1 MAKEQRTQLSSH
13 DTKVQASWLK
23 NASKSLGVTGLNT
36 LKSFAPNLYEV
47 TTSATKT
54 SRDIVKDLRQGKVSV
69 NTIHRNIKNNKY
81 IKYADKALKTMG
93 KQITTGN
100 FNDPEAVDRAMMNSM
115 GFDDLDSMFDDSGLS
130 FGDDGADNNVNVDV
144 NVSDNNAG
152 MFALSEQVRT
162 QTEMSIKTSQANL
175 DAMIALNANTMMQ
188 TQKMSTEI
196 ISGLN
201 AINQNL
207 ASIVEYNNS
216 TMSKFITSSIAFYEK
231 MGSKS
236 EEENSNYN
244 DSSKVT
250 IDDVLRGNHGNINFS
265 VYKDYVKSN
274 FKEALKKTEIGE
286 IASMLT
292 DDMIE
297 MAISNPMGLLTEGL
311 MKWMVPK
318 TLKKTIEGAEA
329 TFNAVVPKML
339 HQLADWGTT
348 ETGIKKF
355 IGQTFGISIKRE
367 NTINK
372 SAKIEKGAVPFDGIT
387 RHTINEIITKE
398 LSEQTAYLKAIA
410 QKIRVKDVDK
420 VRNQAE
426 VFDFSTGNYTTV
438 QNLQDE
444 LRKDIQGNL
453 NFVFNS
459 SDLGKQ
465 IKKRFVKSDDTD
477 ETKKEKEKFL
487 EFLTLLDERN
497 SGKYIDLGSQAHNNL
512 VDQVTQ
518 ATDEIRNEYKRM
530 IQDLISDPEMKA
542 IKDTYHSM
550 VYELSRVRNERI
562 KYYED
567 NPYEKHLYRMGN
579 INSIDE
585 FMGVKNGNVTGD
597 GRANISTSSN
607 STSNS
612 NNNTNN
618 RQNTSV
624 FTNISNSIASTASGI
639 VSGLAAGSLP
649 QAFENIK
656 TTVKNQVDTAFN
668 YVKRKVL
675 NPIGEKIRNSF
686 FGTVDENGVRNGGL
700 FAGVLNS
707 FSDATKTLKWHIT
720 GQEYT
725 DSSGVRHEAK
735 NESETVVGTFK
746 SIGSTIKDSIKN
758 KFSALTDEN
767 TGIIPTIKSTLN
779 EGIAGWQEAI
789 FGKTLTEDERKD
801 LTASAVK
808 NINERLPSSMVGA
821 VGGSFAGA
829 GLLGSLIGGPVG
841 GAILGSAVGFAS
853 KSEKFQKFVFG
864 ETDDEGNTL
873 HEGLISK
880 KVQEYVKGNK
890 KELIGSGVIGAATGA
905 ITGAGLLGT
914 IVGGPVA
921 GALLGVGTS
930 VLKKSHMFN
939 EFLFGDEARGQVG
952 IIQSVKNIF
961 GKYSKASDG
970 QKNLNKKVLGM
981 GALGAGAGAVT
992 AAALGKLGVFG
1003 LALGPGGPI
1012 GGALL
1017 GLGVSMLAQK
1027 ENFHKWLF
1035 GEKDENGEMKSAGL
1049 ITQFGNMI
1057 KTSIFMPMKDS
1068 ITNYLEDAAITIHYD
1083 ILDNIRFGIQP
1094 ILDKTLGLAKSIG
1107 DKVSDMFSTM
1117 ATNIKEFFAPIVDV
1131 VDNFV
1136 VKPVRKL
1143 VSGVTNIVYKS
1154 VKFAVTAPF
1163 RLIGGIGTFLK
1174 NRVTDAIAAFKTAVV
1189 DNIITPVKKTVDD
1202 YIIDPIKKKV
1212 QGFFN
1217 KIFGGIRNVATNIA
1231 GAISYIGDKW
1241 YNVGKDPKKFKD
1253 HTGKK
1258 DPTYYEQKKAAKEN
1272 RKVEEQNLAQ
1282 RRRERQ
1288 IRTKNSEI
1296 IRKATGGM
1304 YTEDTEENRQRARMN
1319 DKYKDYKFDRIEAL
1333 DVKWKREK
1341 QERDARSTAGLNENG
1356 ILNANLSQLDP
1367 ESQQVSLLS
1376 RILNVLKG
1384 KGDSQGYTHNDEN
1397 QNPDDQN
1404 NNQQSG
1410 DNSNQSENN
1419 TQNNQQQDTTD
1430 QNNNQQSTDDSQNNT
1445 NAESK
1450 SDFRKEI
1457 EHRQAEIAA
1466 AGGLFKFWGNKYK
1479 NTKIHRFSKNV
1490 EDDLRN
1496 NIGWYGR
1503 LFNNQNNNQNQNNGG
1518 RGFAK
1523 GTDNAE
1529 PGLALVGEG
1538 GTAELVEFRGGEKV
1552 YPSTHPKTQAYMST
1566 VANATGTMGMDEDH
1580 IIDADIK
1587 KLDTQSQQVQI
1598 LLRILAILKGK
1609 PGTDDAKDI
1618 EKVIKEERAQLTES
1632 TQDNTEISETSEEG
1646 GEPAKEKTRSE
1657 KFQEDINGV
1666 ADRIREAGG
1675 LRAYTKNAIKGSMSR
1690 AWNRSALKHGIDTV
1704 TGVTRGI
1711 GNVAK
1716 GTTTATLGLG
1726 KYLLNKGKDNLNGV
1740 VKKGKKAGSFLGGL
1754 LFGKSGESEEE
1765 NDEGSKK
1772 KKGLFSKITGSI
1784 GKLGRKFSAQDDL
1797 EENEN
1802 TIIDEDSD
1810 ENNKELKELEAI
1822 NERREETQAS
1832 IDEDRKT
1839 RMAEAIDKG
1848 VTAEERQQ
1856 QMKEEKEASV
1866 LNAIREST
1874 ETQVTEQKGFT
1885 KLWSS
1890 IFSKKGLIT
1899 GSLILAAPFIIKA
1912 IKKIKEGGL
1921 WNFIS
1926 GGLKNI
1932 GSFLSEKVGPFF
1944 KEHVEP
1950 LLLEG
1955 LGKIGETIG
1964 NTISTL
1970 LPDWANNLLGIGSYS
1985 SEKDTVNPIASAIG
1999 YKTKSGRTQWGVLD
2013 EQGKWDN
2020 ESGARLKLGT
2030 KVGVKGASILPGLKS
2045 TLGKNVAKKGW
2056 VKGTAKT
2063 AKQVLSKKGRK
2074 EISKNGSNALIK
2086 KGNQKFRKNISKLLH
2101 GGTASVADDVGVEVL
2116 DSVPVE
2122 LVDDAAS
2129 VATNQIDDSMLFFG
2143 ETAEDYLRATG
2154 QKSLSSGVETT
2165 ERLLLGTGDDIG
2177 AATVNVVDDA
2187 GKSLLATSS
2196 DDILK
2201 QVGKASAN
2209 LGDDAAETFV
2219 DIAGVTFKDVGDD
2232 VGEAAVKK
2240 ARKTVVGETIEKAGG
2255 ALKDKVVKIVGNFAD
2270 DVVKLIEKKIG
2281 KKLGETGLGKI
2292 VSKVTQCLSKHFSK
2306 ISAKVSA
2313 IFGAEAG
2320 LAATGVGLLAK
2331 DAVFCTLT
2339 AINGISGTARLFQ
2352 VDKEDTDWVMT
2363 TISGALGFFNGT
2375 MVGSICDVVNEL
2387 VVSVMGIDFYTS
2399 IASIVYKAIMALT
2412 GNKDKAEA
2420 LDISQGEFKDKYE
2433 SYINEESQASLD
2445 TAKQLGLVDS
2455 NMTLDE
2461 YKATYTKEGSDY
2473 KSFADYNDEQ
2483 HKTIGSRM
2491 MGGLSKAGHAIVS
2504 PFMNQETI
2512 TVTDQNG
2519 NTYVKNKDGTYTAK
2533 DSNGK
2538 EIGTVSGSLV
2548 ESLENTTTDTSTKL
2562 GIFGKVVNTKPLRA
2576 IGNFNVKVGRGVGH
2590 FFAGHEEDAFQAS
2603 DGTYYTTDGK
2613 HYNQL
2618 GYALGDSV
2626 SPDEL
2631 QQMFNNGYVT
2641 GPVKFKVASG
2651 YTNMGASIGRGI
2663 ANFGNNIVSGTKT
2676 VVNGMKQGFSN
2687 FATGVGKAATTIKDK
2702 AIYYANPLNVL
2713 ADIIRGGRK
2722 TIEKLKED
2730 WGKFTD
2736 KLDKLKNSYSSFFNE
2751 LLPEFLDNAKTKLSD
2766 LGNKYSSFFTE
2777 IVPEFMNNAKEKV
2790 STFFDK
2796 LGNNFSDLGNKYS
2809 SFFTE
2814 IVPDMITTMKTKFT
2828 NMKGSIDK
2836 KVDDLGK
2843 SILNAVNDLKDK
2855 IKNKI
2860 TGAVDGV
2867 KEKAHNVKEGVKKW
2881 WNDGKEN
2888 LYNAIHG
2895 NGVGLHGGRGP
2906 ELAFATAIGSTPIS
2920 NVVKK
2925 NINAITSS
2933 IQSKDISSLLKSSG
2947 KSKNTTK
2954 GYIAADNSYYD
2965 SEGNH
2970 YNAHGDIL
2978 NGKLSSEELDAQI
2991 TSGLLKEVELPFT
3004 NNDDDINIKQ
3014 GSTNILKKFTSV
3026 FNTIQN
3032 NTTHIFNNM
3041 RENVTEIFENIQSAS
3056 DVNDWKPSSSKVYY
3070 DPQGNYYILTGGN
3083 KFNYCNTMGDIL
3095 GTATKTEVFNKLKAS
3110 ILKEY
3115 TKPNNGG
3122 SVANDIKSMKKAV
3135 SNAWRAAKNSGTSKW
3150 SAITK
3155 LLKGGKG
3162 AKSAIRMG
3170 NALSGYSF
3178 TNADAGDTGMYDALT
3193 SFKEYTSTYR
3203 KTLNEGDYSSNSNS
3217 SNKMTSTRILS
3228 SLKNTGISNE
3238 TKDDNTANNDTT
3250 TISNDVSN
3258 DSSKS
3263 TSGGSGQIISGI
3275 NNEHRF
3281 ITPRLTKKKKKINK
3295 SRKMMNGGSGVGI
3308 RRISGGGYT
3317 EERIPIRTYK
3327 GSRTV
3332 KLAFTPS
3339 NSFQGYVNGKNY
3351 PSNLIQTA
3359 DKKIYDLAHERK
3371 QVIKNGY
3378 KSDDVKVFN
3387 EKVKKYEKWEEEQ
3400 KNQYIFKGTWNNTTH
3415 TVDYDN
3421 NAILTL
3427 SVHEDTFPEDSDGY
3441 KKFKEYYKKMQDA
3454 KAKGDTAERNKYADL
3469 INKLKNKYDD
3479 DGNLKED
3486 ESDDDDD
3493 DDITSSSSSSS
3504 SSSGGKKS
3512 SSSSGVSGSIFDI
3525 LGSFF
3530 GEYASRA
3537 SEGIFTGEFNK
3548 DWSSF
3553 WGTGNSDD
3561 GSSDDESESSS
3572 DGSSL
3577 NIDGIDDLN
3586 IVQNFT
3592 TNNGYYNESDTIK
3605 VKGLVLHSVGCAQPS
3620 ADVWQANFNSR
3631 NDASVQAII
3640 DAEKDNYVVQCTPWE
3655 MHCHHVCEPGNSS
3668 YIGVE
3673 MGESS
3678 STPYSNCTI
3687 QKMSGDVKE
3696 TVLKDIKRAYITAVK
3711 LFAALCRK
3719 FNLDPMGT
3727 NVIVSH
3733 CEVTTRGLSD
3743 TTHKDP
3749 EHYWDA
3755 AGGQY
3760 TMDKFRSD
3768 VDKLLKKI
3776 SKSNSSSDKKSDD
3789 DSNKDDGGDGNG
3801 RHSIISK
3808 SNLFRYF
3815 GGRGEIDIDDSI
3827 QKTIKEANENYEKN
3841 KEKITNNIIK
3851 HGPDLIK
3858 RFQKEDKMAKIK
3870 GGHGLPYYTQN
3881 DSRWSKN
3888 AYGNDGA
3895 TMGDTGCG
3903 PTAMAMVTSGLTG
3916 KKIKP
3921 TDMASLAT
3929 RTGMRD
3935 ETGTNSRFIDVAAKT
3950 YGLKSNES
3958 SIPDSSSLYNSAKNG
3973 PTVLLGQNESGTK
3986 NPFTNAGHYVVTDGI
4001 DSNGNIKIKD
4011 PRGNGYNKS
4020 YNATDLANTTS
4031 SMWNFGG
4038 NGKGR
4043 KHGGFGRRLLSKISR
4058 GISGF
4063 GKGRKKIS
4071 GGRGPKKWMSIV
4083 KNVKKQLASKAT
4095 GYKTPANVDVTIDG
4109 KTVDAMPDCSGYV
4122 CTCLI
4127 FYGVDMTTGSRGSM
4141 SPSVLEKNSG
4151 FDFEGKSGFKYK
4163 DFTGWDACTEGDI
4176 VGNSGHCEIF
4186 SHMEGN
4192 QPYVYNCGYTEAV
4205 LAPDPVQTSVTPGYT
4220 YIWSPGKAGSDSVN
4234 GDTDDENTNSTYD
4247 DDDDTTLVDSGTSWR
4262 DLSAFERINAWTS
4275 ELAARVSEGALTGE
4289 YNEDWDYFWDN
4300 LNRSYTE
4307 EDSNNDN
4314 DDSSTTSSSSNNDNI
4329 NGSDRYEKFWN
4340 FFTKNLG
4347 ISKIGTSGFMGCYQG
4362 ENEINPEHLE
4372 CDFTS
4377 RATGTYA
4384 DLTQKVRDALT
4395 NKDAD
4400 NLPTLYD
4407 EYMNKVVIPSYT
4419 TVSLNLAAYKG
4430 KNGHYY
4436 PGMGFGSWTPSDDY
4450 IQYMWDNNLK
4460 WNSMEGSLK
4469 FWKYLY
4475 LDKYASQFKDKVDM
4489 ISNADSPE
4497 SAAAMVMDNILMPG
4511 STWSTSNS
4519 GNMAKR
4525 AGFAREFYD
4534 KYGGSGKGR
4543 RRKKIGGSGVP
4554 YYAQTDKKWA
4564 DNAYGNDGA
4573 TMGDTGCGPTAMAM
4587 VTSSLTGEEVN
4598 PTEMASLA
4606 NATGMRDETGT
4617 NANFINVAA
4626 NTYGLSSNESSI
4638 PDSSTLYESAKNG
4651 PTVLLGQNESG
4662 TNNPFTD
4669 AGHYVV
4675 TDGVDSH
4682 GMINIKDPRGKGYN
4696 KKYKA
4701 SDLANTTSSMW
4712 DFGGSGKNKKTENNI
4727 SKAKLNNRKNTKR
4740 KGGRGLNKDR
4750 VKWLSIVRTVKKMMA
4765 DKKLSYDQGGWTELT
4780 IDGVTNKVRQD
4791 CTGLIG
4797 GCLCFYD
4804 VLPQNSSVWTGIM
4817 LGPDSEMAKTGFK
4830 CKKFTSWKDLEPGDI
4845 VVNDVHGEI
4854 FSRMDG
4860 DNAYV
4865 YNAGTDD
4872 AIRRAGDEIDNGTY
4886 SWVWQPQNPGKN
4898 CVKANEDG
4906 SYSSMGN
4913 DSDSS
4918 DSTSS
4923 FKNKTLGKITS
4934 WLSEFANRSIEGI
4947 IGGNFNNDWESFWA
4961 NLGTDS
4967 DDSGDDSDSDNTT
4980 LDGSDN
4986 ETKIWNY
4993 FKKKGLS
5000 DAQVAGIMGN
5010 MQLESGFDPEAVNSS
5025 SGAYGIAQW
5034 LGSRKTALE
5043 SFAKEKGT
5051 KSSDL
5056 QTQLDYYWH
5065 ELETSESATY
5075 TALKQSKTAE
5085 EAATV
5090 IQDKFE
5096 RCGDGTSQ
5104 RQQFTKDIYSKYH
5117 KSGGSGNGRI
5127 NNKNI
5132 NTVKGGS
5139 GKVNNSTKIEE
5150 RMFTNLENPHGTG
5163 YTGGNEKPSVIEV
5176 KKYEKTRRNAEK
5188 KLRGG
5193 HGDAIVDNVDIL
5205 KKPKPP
5211 QVNNINRITNIKN
5224 KNNSDMGNV
5233 MNTIVTLLESI
5244 AGNTNTTAEKL
5255 DYLRSTVRDVKI
5267 NGNTTT
5273 NVINQGS
5280 SSTISSSISG
5290 GSGSGSKSR
5299 NRILAEKI
5307 ARGV

>member
-1 MAKEQRTQLSSH
+1 MAKNERTRLSSS
-13 DTKVQASWLK
+13 DTKIRASWVN
-23 NASKSLGVTGLNT
+23 NATKSLQITGQNV

-47 TTSATKT
+47 TFNATKT
-54 SRDIVKDLRQGKVSV
+54 SRDIIKDMRQNKYSV
-69 NTIHRNIKNNKY
+69 NNIHRNLKNNKY
-81 IKYADKALKTMG
+81 IKYAQDGLKNALD
-93 KQITTGN
+93 QVRTGN
-100 FNDPEAVDRAMMNSM
+100 FNDPDAADKAMMHSF
-115 GFDDLDSMFDDSGLS
+115 GFDDLESMIDDDGGIS
-130 FGDDGADNNVNVDV
+130 FGDDGAENNVDV
-144 NVSDNNAG
+144 DINVSNSNAG
-152 MFALSEQVRT
+152 MFALSEQLRS
-162 QTEMSIKTSQANL
+162 QTEVSLQTSQANL
-175 DAMIALNANTMMQ
+175 DAMIALNANSMMQ
-188 TQKMSTEI
+188 TQKISTEI
-196 ISGLN
+196 VSGLN

-207 ASIVEYNNS
+207 ASLVEYNNS
-216 TMSKFITSSIAFYEK
+216 SMSKFITSSIAYYEK
-231 MGSKS
+231 MGSRA
-236 EEENSNYN
+236 EEEGSYT

-250 IDDVLRGNHGNINFS
+250 VNDVLRGNNGNINFTA
-265 VYKDYVKSN
+265 YKDYVKTN
-274 FKEALKKTEIGE
+274 FKKTLKDTEIGQ
-286 IASMLT
+286 IASMVMNDQFIET
-292 DDMIE
+292 MVANPVGTMVDMLSAYI
-297 MAISNPMGLLTEGL
+297 
-311 MKWMVPK
+311 VPTTVQNVIK
-318 TLKKTIEGAEA
+318 GAEA
-329 TFNAVVPKML
+329 TFNSVVPKML
-339 HQLADWGTT
+339 HQLSEWGET
-348 ETGIKKF
+348 ETGLKKY
-355 IGQTFGISIKRE
+355 IGKTFGVTVKRQD
-367 NTINK
+367 TLDK
-372 SAKIEKGAVPFDGIT
+372 STKIEKGAVPFDGIT

-398 LSEQTAYLKAIA
+398 LSEQTAYLKTLVDYSNEQLEYSRAITKRQIGGRQYTDLK
-410 QKIRVKDVDK
+410 QKIHDNGRLSDRVK
-420 VRNQAE
+420 NQAE
-426 VFDFSTGNYTTV
+426 VFDFQTGNYTTV
-438 QNLQDE
+438 GDLQE
-444 LRKDIQGNL
+444 QLRKDIQSNI
-453 NFVFNS
+453 NWAFNN
-459 SDLGKQ
+459 SDLGKE
-465 IKKRFVKSDDTD
+465 ISTRFIKSDDS
-477 ETKKEKEKFL
+477 ESTKKEKERFL
-487 EFLTLLDERN
+487 DLLHLIEERN
-497 SGKYIDLGSQAHNNL
+497 SGSYIDLGSDRHKNL
-512 VDQVTQ
+512 INQVSATEELKEEFKNIISQIVD
-518 ATDEIRNEYKRM
+518 
-530 IQDLISDPEMKA
+530 DPEMKA
-542 IKDTYHSM
+542 IKDSYHSL
-550 VYELSRVRNERI
+550 VYEASRVRNERL
-562 KYYED
+562 KYYEE
-567 NPYEKHLYRMGN
+567 NPYDTHLYRMGN
-579 INSIDE
+579 IPSIDK
-585 FMGVKNGNVTGD
+585 FMGVDDKTVTGNGHRNGTSTTSNRNSVD
-597 GRANISTSSN
+597 TIFNNIS
-607 STSNS
+607 
-612 NNNTNN
+612 
-618 RQNTSV
+618 Q
-624 FTNISNSIASTASGI
+624 SIASTASGI

-649 QAFENIK
+649 QAFESIK
-656 TTVKNQVDTAFN
+656 STVQTQVDKGFD

-675 NPIGEKIRNSF
+675 DPLSDKIRTSI
-686 FGTVDENGVRNGGL
+686 FGVADENGVRTGGL

-707 FSDATKTLKWHIT
+707 FGDATKNLKWHIT
-720 GQEYT
+720 GQEYI
-725 DSSGVRHEAK
+725 DSNGVRHEAK
-735 NESETVVGTFK
+735 SDNETIVGTFK
-746 SIGSTIKDSIKN
+746 SIGRTVKDSLTS

-767 TGIIPTIKSTLN
+767 TGIVPTIKSTIH
-779 EGIAGWQEAI
+779 EGLVGWQEAI

-801 LTASAVK
+801 LTSSAVK
-808 NINERLPSSMVGA
+808 SINERLPSSMVGA
-821 VGGSFAGA
+821 ATGTFAGA

-841 GAILGSAVGFAS
+841 GAILGTAVGFAS
-853 KSEKFQKFVFG
+853 KSEKFQKFIFG
-864 ETDDEGNTL
+864 EVDDEGNRV
-873 HEGLISK
+873 HEGIISQ
-880 KVQEYVKGNK
+880 KVQDYVKDNK
-890 KELIGSGVIGAATGA
+890 KELIGSGVVGAAVGS

-914 IVGGPVA
+914 LVGGPVA
-921 GALLGVGTS
+921 GAVLGIGTS

-939 EFLFGDEARGQVG
+939 EFLFGDEARGQKG
-952 IIQSVKNIF
+952 LIQSVKDIF
-961 GKYSKASDG
+961 GKYKKSSDG
-970 QKNLNKKVLGM
+970 QKDLNKKVLGM

-992 AAALGKLGVFG
+992 AAAIGKMGVMG
-1003 LALGPGGPI
+1003 LALGPAGPI

-1017 GLGVSMLAQK
+1017 GLGASMLAQK
-1027 ENFHKWLF
+1027 DNFHKWLF

-1094 ILDKTLGLAKSIG
+1094 ILDKTMGLAKSIG
-1107 DKVSDMFSTM
+1107 DKVTNIFNTM
-1117 ATNIKEFFAPIVDV
+1117 ATNIKEFFTPIVDV

-1154 VKFAVTAPF
+1154 VKFAVTMPF
-1163 RLIGGIGTFLK
+1163 KIIGGIGTFLK
-1174 NRVTDAIAAFKTAVV
+1174 NRVTDTIAAFKTAVL
-1189 DNIITPVKKTVDD
+1189 DNIITPVKNTVND
-1202 YIIDPIKKKV
+1202 YIIKPIKDKV
-1212 QGFFN
+1212 TSFFR

-1253 HTGKK
+1253 HTGEK
-1258 DPTYYEQKKAAKEN
+1258 DPTYYQQKRAAKEN

-1282 RRRERQ
+1282 RRRERK

-1319 DKYKDYKFDRIEAL
+1319 DKYKDYKFDEIEAL

-1341 QERDARSTAGLNENG
+1341 QERDTRSTAGLSENG

-1376 RILNVLKG
+1376 RILNVIKG
-1384 KGDSQGYTHNDEN
+1384 KGDSQGYNHDDEN
-1397 QNPDDQN
+1397 QNSNDQQTN
-1404 NNQQSG
+1404 NNHQ
-1410 DNSNQSENN
+1410 
-1419 TQNNQQQDTTD
+1419 
-1430 QNNNQQSTDDSQNNT
+1430 DSQNNT
-1445 NAESK
+1445 NNTQTEQQNSNDQNNNSEEQK

-1457 EHRQAEIAA
+1457 EHRQAEINA
-1466 AGGLFKFWGNKYK
+1466 AGGLFKFWENSYK
-1479 NTKIHRFSKNV
+1479 NTNLHRFAENIES
-1490 EDDLRN
+1490 DLRN
-1496 NIGWYGR
+1496 KISWYGN
-1503 LFNNQNNNQNQNNGG
+1503 LFNRQNNSGG

-1523 GTDNAE
+1523 GTNNAT
-1529 PGLALVGEG
+1529 PGPALVGEG
-1538 GTAELVEFRGGEKV
+1538 GNAELVEFLGGEKV

-1566 VANATGTMGMDEDH
+1566 VANATGTMGLNENN
-1580 IIDADIK
+1580 IVNSDIK

-1609 PGTDDAKDI
+1609 PSTIDAKDI
-1618 EKVIKEERAQLTES
+1618 KKIINSEHNNLPS
-1632 TQDNTEISETSEEG
+1632 TSNTDKSTPDIPEH
-1646 GEPAKEKTRSE
+1646 EKTRAE
-1657 KFQEDINGV
+1657 IFQEDIDNV
-1666 ADRIREAGG
+1666 VDRIKAAGG
-1675 LRAYTKNAIKGSMSR
+1675 LRGYTRNAIRGSISR
-1690 AWNRSALKHGIDTV
+1690 AWNRSLLKHSIDTA
-1704 TGVTRGI
+1704 TNVTRGI
-1711 GNVAK
+1711 GNAVK
-1716 GTTTATLGLG
+1716 GTATRTLGLG
-1726 KYLLNKGKDNLNGV
+1726 KYLLNRGISAGRNAKNLISGI
-1740 VKKGKKAGSFLGGL
+1740 
-1754 LFGKSGESEEE
+1754 FGNKE
-1765 NDEGSKK
+1765 
-1772 KKGLFSKITGSI
+1772 
-1784 GKLGRKFSAQDDL
+1784 FSAQDDL
-1797 EENEN
+1797 DENEN
-1802 TIIDEDSD
+1802 TNIEDFDDKQS
-1810 ENNKELKELEAI
+1810 NALALI
-1822 NERREETQAS
+1822 SERR
-1832 IDEDRKT
+1832 DEQKAEIESDRKA

-1848 VTAEERQQ
+1848 LTAEERQAQ
-1856 QMKEEKEASV
+1856 IKEEKERSV
-1866 LNAIREST
+1866 LDVLKESSQA
-1874 ETQVTEQKGFT
+1874 QVTEQKGFT

-1899 GSLILAAPFIIKA
+1899 GSILLAAPFVIKL
-1912 IKKIKEGGL
+1912 IRKIKNGGL
-1921 WNFIS
+1921 WSLIS
-1926 GGLKNI
+1926 SGLSSVGK
-1932 GSFLSEKVGPFF
+1932 FFTEKVGPFF
-1944 KEHVEP
+1944 KEHIEP
-1950 LLLEG
+1950 VLLSGLET
-1955 LGKIGETIG
+1955 IGETIS
-1964 NTISTL
+1964 STL
-1970 LPDWANNLLGIGSYS
+1970 SGLLPEWLSGIFGGNSEENNKKI
-1985 SEKDTVNPIASAIG
+1985 DTDNPIASATG
-1999 YKTKSGRTQWGVLD
+1999 YKTSSGRMQWGVLD
-2013 EQGKWDN
+2013 EKGKWDN
-2020 ESGARLKLGT
+2020 ESGARLKLKT
-2030 KVGVKGASILPGLKS
+2030 KLGVKGATLLPGFSKTFIENVS
-2045 TLGKNVAKKGW
+2045 KNGFKKGS
-2056 VKGTAKT
+2056 AKT
-2063 AKQVLSKKGRK
+2063 FKSLLTKKGRK
-2074 EISKNGSNALIK
+2074 KIINNGSDALIK
-2086 KGNQKFRKNISKLLH
+2086 KGNTIFKNGANKLIH
-2101 GGTASVADDVGVEVL
+2101 GKT
-2116 DSVPVE
+2116 
-2122 LVDDAAS
+2122 
-2129 VATNQIDDSMLFFG
+2129 T
-2143 ETAEDYLRATG
+2143 T
-2154 QKSLSSGVETT
+2154 SGV
-2165 ERLLLGTGDDIG
+2165 
-2177 AATVNVVDDA
+2177 V
-2187 GKSLLATSS
+2187 
-2196 DDILK
+2196 
-2201 QVGKASAN
+2201 N
-2209 LGDDAAETFV
+2209 LGDDITKVSINEIEDGLLFPGETTDDLIKKLGSKAFKQDSTIVV
-2219 DIAGVTFKDVGDD
+2219 DEGVKLLGESTDD
-2232 VGEAAVKK
+2232 VLTRLGSKALINESDDAAKL
-2240 ARKTVVGETIEKAGG
+2240 AIDAGKTVLANSADDVTEAVATRAAKNSVGT
-2255 ALKDKVVKIVGNFAD
+2255 VVKDASKGLLSKVIGFISKFAD
-2270 DVVKLIEKKIG
+2270 DVVKFVEKKIG
-2281 KKLGETGLGKI
+2281 KKLGQTGIGKI
-2292 VSKVTQCLSKHFSK
+2292 VGKVTQCVSKHFSK
-2306 ISAKVSA
+2306 ISSR
-2313 IFGAEAG
+2313 ISGLISAEAG
-2320 LAATGVGLLAK
+2320 LAATGVGWLAK
-2331 DAVFCTLT
+2331 NGVFCTLS
-2339 AINGISGTARLFQ
+2339 AINGVSGTARLFQ
-2352 VDKEDTDWVMT
+2352 VDQENVDGMMT
-2363 TISGALGFFNGT
+2363 VISGALGFFNGT
-2375 MVGSICDVVNEL
+2375 LIGSICDVVNEL
-2387 VVSVMGIDFYTS
+2387 VVSTMGIDFYTS
-2399 IASIVYKAIMALT
+2399 ISSIIYKALMAIT
-2412 GNKDKAEA
+2412 GNKAKAEA
-2420 LDISQGEFKDKYE
+2420 LNTSQSEFKNKYE
-2433 SYINEESQASLD
+2433 DYVNNEAQISLD
-2445 TAKQLGLVDS
+2445 NAKKLGIISKD
-2455 NMTLDE
+2455 MTLDE
-2461 YKATYTKEGSDY
+2461 YKESFTKEGSDY
-2473 KSFADYNDEQ
+2473 KSFADYNDEKHQ
-2483 HKTIGSRM
+2483 TIGSRM
-2491 MGGLSKAGHAIVS
+2491 IGKMSEGAHKVIS
-2504 PFMNQETI
+2504 PFMNERIT
-2512 TVTDQNG
+2512 TVTDANG
-2519 NTYVKNKDGTYTAK
+2519 NTYTRNKDGTYTAK
-2533 DSNGK
+2533 DKNGN
-2538 EIGTVSGSLV
+2538 EIGIVNGTLV
-2548 ESLENTTTDTSTKL
+2548 ENLSDTKTTTQINRGLL
-2562 GIFGKVVNTKPLRA
+2562 GKYANSKPFKA
-2576 IGNFNVKVGRGVGH
+2576 IGNFNVGVGKGVKH
-2590 FFAGHEEDAFQAS
+2590 FFTGTESYAYQSS
-2603 DGTYYTTDGK
+2603 DGTYYTSDGK
-2613 HYNQL
+2613 HYNRL
-2618 GYALGDSV
+2618 GYTIGDDLNPEQLQEMVDNGKLS
-2626 SPDEL
+2626 SP
-2631 QQMFNNGYVT
+2631 T
-2641 GPVKFKVASG
+2641 KFKTASG
-2651 YTNMGASIGRGI
+2651 YMNTGSNIAQGIYKVGEDI
-2663 ANFGNNIVSGTKT
+2663 ANSKFIKGTKKLLKT
-2676 VVNGMKQGFSN
+2676 LEDE
-2687 FATGVGKAATTIKDK
+2687 GKKIKDGAHRFINLYK
-2702 AIYYANPLNVL
+2702 
-2713 ADIIRGGRK
+2713 
-2722 TIEKLKED
+2722 
-2730 WGKFTD
+2730 
-2736 KLDKLKNSYSSFFNE
+2736 SFFNE
-2751 LLPEFLDNAKTKLSD
+2751 VLPDLIDTAKDKAKTFFTN
-2766 LGNKYSSFFTE
+2766 LGTKFTNLTDSYKSFFTE
-2777 IVPEFMNNAKEKV
+2777 LIPNDFK
-2790 STFFDK
+2790 D
-2796 LGNNFSDLGNKYS
+2796 
-2809 SFFTE
+2809 SF
-2814 IVPDMITTMKTKFT
+2814 IT
-2828 NMKGSIDK
+2828 I
-2836 KVDDLGK
+2836 
-2843 SILNAVNDLKDK
+2843 KDN

-2860 TGAVDGV
+2860 SGGVDKFGRAIIDTFNNVKTWIDDKKKSISSSVDNFGKSIIDTFTNIIDGV
-2867 KEKAHNVKEGVKKW
+2867 VEWADDIIDDIKNWGTEKF
-2881 WNDGKEN
+2881 
-2888 LYNAIHG
+2888 NAIKKKIGLGG
-2895 NGVGLHGGRGP
+2895 NGIGVRGGYGP
-2906 ELAFATAIGSTPIS
+2906 QLAYATPTYNFNMTAS
-2920 NVVKK
+2920 K
-2925 NINAITSS
+2925 NITSVVGNTNS
-2933 IQSKDISSLLKSSG
+2933 NSQLFKSS
-2947 KSKNTTK
+2947 SSNKNK
-2954 GYIAADNSYYD
+2954 VNIRGYIASDNSYYD
-2965 SEGNH
+2965 ADGVH
-2970 YNAHGDIL
+2970 YNAHGDKI
-2978 NGKLSSEELDAQI
+2978 GSDLSKEELKAQFS
-2991 TSGLLKEVELPFT
+2991 SGILKESKLPFAKS
-3004 NNDDDINIKQ
+3004 NDDYDIET
-3014 GSTNILKKFTSV
+3014 GSATILKKFNSVFTSV
-3026 FNTIQN
+3026 QN
-3032 NTTHIFNNM
+3032 KASHIFTFM
-3041 RENVTEIFENIQSAS
+3041 ENGLDETFDNIAS
-3056 DVNDWKPSSSKVYY
+3056 SVDVDDWKPVSGKAYY
-3070 DPQGNYYILTGGN
+3070 DPQGNYYILTAGN
-3083 KFNYCNTMGDIL
+3083 KFNYCNTLGDVI
-3095 GTATKTEVFNKLKAS
+3095 GTATKADVYNKLKAS

-3115 TKPNNGG
+3115 SKPNITN
-3122 SVANDIKSMKKAV
+3122 SIANDIKSMRSAV
-3135 SNAWRAAKNSGTSKW
+3135 SKAWSAAKNSGTSKW

-3155 LLKGGKG
+3155 LLKGGRG
-3162 AKSAIRMG
+3162 SGSAISKG
-3170 NALSGYSF
+3170 NSLSGYTF
-3178 TNADAGDTGMYDALT
+3178 VNKDAGDTRVYDALS
-3193 SFKEYTSTYR
+3193 SFREYATTYR
-3203 KTLNEGDYSSNSNS
+3203 KTLNEGNYSSVPIRNS
-3217 SNKMTSTRILS
+3217 S
-3228 SLKNTGISNE
+3228 SLKSHKTKTTKVSTNSNNKNTTN
-3238 TKDDNTANNDTT
+3238 NTRN
-3250 TISNDVSN
+3250 TISNISTTNNKKPSLFTRAKDVIKN
-3258 DSSKS
+3258 IF
-3263 TSGGSGQIISGI
+3263 GGAGQFISGI

-3281 ITPRLTKKKKKINK
+3281 ITPRLTKKKKKINE

-3317 EERIPIRTYK
+3317 EEHIPIRTYK

-3339 NSFQGYVNGKNY
+3339 NSFQGYANGKNY

-3378 KSDDVKVFN
+3378 KSNDVKVFN
-3387 EKVKKYEKWEEEQ
+3387 ENVKKYEKWEEEQ

-3415 TVDYDN
+3415 TIDYDN

-3427 SVHEDTFPEDSDGY
+3427 SVHEDTFPKDSDAY
-3441 KKFKEYYKKMQDA
+3441 KKFKEYYKKLQDA

-3469 INKLKNKYDD
+3469 INTLKNKYDD
-3479 DGNLKED
+3479 DGNLKEGK
-3486 ESDDDDD
+3486 SDDDDD

-3504 SSSGGKKS
+3504 SSSSGKKS

-3553 WGTGNSDD
+3553 WGIGNSDD
-3561 GSSDDESESSS
+3561 GSSSDESESSS

-3620 ADVWQANFNSR
+3620 ADAWQANFNSR
-3631 NDASVQAII
+3631 SDASVQAII

-3678 STPYSNCTI
+3678 STPYSNYSI

-3733 CEVTTRGLSD
+3733 CEVTTRGLSNTD
-3743 TTHKDP
+3743 HMDP

-3776 SKSNSSSDKKSDD
+3776 SKSSSSDKKSDD

-3921 TDMASLAT
+3921 TDMALLAT

-3935 ETGTNSRFIDVAAKT
+3935 KTGTNSRFIDVAAKT

-4020 YNATDLANTTS
+4020 YNATDLANTTT

-4083 KNVKKQLASKAT
+4083 KNVKKQIASKAT
-4095 GYKTPANVDVTIDG
+4095 GYKTPANVNVTIDG

-4127 FYGVDMTTGSRGSM
+4127 FYGVDMTTGNRGSM
-4141 SPSVLEKNSG
+4141 SPSVLEKSSG
-4151 FDFEGKSGFKYK
+4151 FNFDQKSGFKYK
-4163 DFTGWDACTEGDI
+4163 EFTGWDACTEGDI
-4176 VGNSGHCEIF
+4176 VGNAGHCEIF
-4186 SHMEGN
+4186 SHMDGN

-4234 GDTDDENTNSTYD
+4234 TSDDDLDIYD
-4247 DDDDTTLVDSGTSWR
+4247 DINNDDTTLVDAGTSWK
-4262 DLSAFERINAWTS
+4262 DLSAFDRITSWTS
-4275 ELAARVSEGALTGE
+4275 ELANRVSEGALTGE
-4289 YNEDWDYFWDN
+4289 FNNDWDYFWDN
-4300 LNRSYTE
+4300 LNRSYVE
-4307 EDSNNDN
+4307 EDSS
-4314 DDSSTTSSSSNNDNI
+4314 DDSDATIDDSPTSASNI
-4329 NGSDRYEKFWN
+4329 SGSDRYEKFWN
-4340 FFTKNLG
+4340 FFTKNLK
-4347 ISKIGTSGFMGCYQG
+4347 ISKIGTAGFMGCYQG

-4372 CDFTS
+4372 ADFTS

-4384 DLTQKVRDALT
+4384 DLTQRVRDAIT
-4395 NKDAD
+4395 NKKVDE
-4400 NLPTLYD
+4400 LPGLYD

-4419 TVSLNLAAYKG
+4419 TVSLNLTAYRG

-4460 WNSMEGSLK
+4460 WNSMEGSLNY
-4469 FWKYLY
+4469 FKYLY
-4475 LDKYASQFKDKVDM
+4475 LNKYASQFKDKIDM
-4489 ISNADSPE
+4489 ISNASTPE
-4497 SAAAMVMDNILMPG
+4497 AAASMVMDNILMPG
-4511 STWSTSNS
+4511 TTWSLNNPTFMSQ
-4519 GNMAKR
+4519 R
-4525 AGFAREFYD
+4525 AGFAREFYE
-4534 KYGGSGKGR
+4534 KYGGGSGIGR
-4543 RRKKIGGSGVP
+4543 RRKKIGGSGLP

-4564 DNAYGNDGA
+4564 NNAYGNDGA

-4587 VTSSLTGEEVN
+4587 VTSGLTGEEVD

-4617 NANFINVAA
+4617 NAGFIDVAA
-4626 NTYGLSSNESSI
+4626 NSYGLSSRESII
-4638 PDSSTLYESAKNG
+4638 PNSVDIYESAKNG

-4727 SKAKLNNRKNTKR
+4727 SKTKLNNRKNTKR

-4765 DKKLSYDQGGWTELT
+4765 DKKLSYNQGGWTKLT

-4865 YNAGTDD
+4865 YNAGSTES
-4872 AIRRAGDEIDNGTY
+4872 ICRAGDEIDNSTY

-4947 IGGNFNNDWESFWA
+4947 IGGNFDNDWESFWA

-4967 DDSGDDSDSDNTT
+4967 DDSGDDSDNTT

-5000 DAQVAGIMGN
+5000 DAQVAGIVGN
-5010 MQLESGFDPEAVNSS
+5010 VQFESGFDPEAVNSS

-5104 RQQFTKDIYSKYH
+5104 RQRFTKDIYSKYH
-5117 KSGGSGNGRI
+5117 KSGGYGNGRI
-5127 NNKNI
+5127 NNKNA
-5132 NTVKGGS
+5132 NTIKGGH
-5139 GKVNNSTKIEE
+5139 GNVNNSTKIEE

-5163 YTGGNEKPSVIEV
+5163 YTGGDEKPSVIEV
-5176 KKYEKTRRNAEK
+5176 KKYEKTRKKAEK

-5211 QVNNINRITNIKN
+5211 QVNNINHITNI

-5280 SSTISSSISG
+5280 SSTISSSIAG